1 MHQLYLLLSEYKVT
15 LYSSESR
22 SVLNQFELPEFSGN
36 VESYEQG
43 ISEVLEKEKALKS
56 VKVNI
61 ILYQRLLSFFHLQ
74 FPPIGRKKIGK
85 ILPYELENSLIM
97 SSSEC
102 YFNYNCSRLKAPAR
116 TEVYGFAIE
125 KMIFNRL
132 VDRVKYLGCDVA
144 SLTPLVSLLDIKIRG
159 TVTEKSFIF
168 LRWESNI
175 LRFFVYIDNFLK
187 GYSFIMLNHYRLNE
201 NWKGLE
207 VQINQ
212 KLKSIQIVESEIV
225 KIIQGDNCNLSSQ
238 IISDY
243 EIELTSD
250 IFRELDDIEDDFSEL
265 IAPAVISNKSRI
277 NLTHFELFIFKEFKK
292 YRKALIGSILLLAIW
307 VGVTV
312 GQLGYQ
318 ISLLNQEK
326 KEVGKKHSQMI
337 SKYLPKGASRTNV
350 IKILKE
356 ELTALQERKKIE
368 QRFLKREYGLAG
380 SIKDISLIKNKVPS
394 LHISKLSQSDRIVSI
409 NGKVSSFVDFD
420 VFKDELAQHFPKQ
433 EYRTKINQKSSG
445 DNSIRFLISIR
456 KL

>member
-22 SVLNQFELPEFSGN
+22 SVLNQFELSEFSGN
-36 VESYEQG
+36 VEAYEHG
-43 ISEVLEKEKALKS
+43 ISEVLEKEKVLKG

-61 ILYQRLLSFFHLQ
+61 ILYQRLLSFFQLQ

-102 YFNYNCSRLKAPAR
+102 YFDYNSARLKAPAR
-116 TEVYGFAIE
+116 TEVHGFAIE

-132 VDRVKYLGCDVA
+132 VEKVKHFGCEVP
-144 SLTPLVSLLDIKIRG
+144 SMTPLLSLLDIKIRS
-159 TVTEKSFIF
+159 TVAEKSFIF
-168 LRWESNI
+168 LRWENNI
-175 LRFFVYIDNFLK
+175 LRFFVYIDNFLR
-187 GYSFIMLNHYRLNE
+187 GYSFIMLSHYRLND
-201 NWKGLE
+201 NWQGLE
-207 VQINQ
+207 DQINQ
-212 KLKSIQIVESEIV
+212 KLKSILIVESEII
-225 KIIQGDNCNLSSQ
+225 KIIQGTNCKLSSQ
-238 IISDY
+238 IKSDD
-243 EIELTSD
+243 EIELTAD
-250 IFRELDDIEDDFSEL
+250 IFRELDNVEDDFSEL

-292 YRKALIGSILLLAIW
+292 YRKALIGSILLLIIW

-318 ISLLNQEK
+318 ISLLDKEK
-326 KEVGKKHSQMI
+326 KELEKKHFQMI
-337 SKYLPKGASRTNV
+337 SKYLPKGASRTNAV
-350 IKILKE
+350 KILEE
-356 ELTALQERKKIE
+356 ELTELQERKKIE
-368 QRFLKREYGLAG
+368 QRFLKREYGLAS

-433 EYRTKINQKSSG
+433 GYRTKVNQKSSG
-445 DNSIRFLISIR
+445 DNSIRFSISIR